1 MLEACPAVLTLSIT
15 IPLVPPLS
23 GNAASTAA
31 GNVKGL
37 AVGTETDMTQPIRAH
52 AAGLPEACTLK
63 NIQSV
68 VPFKIS
74 VTGEHVVAAVAR
86 RSVPASTAAMV
97 PLLLK
102 EIRFSVGW
110 LLAPAPLDEPEFA
123 PLFAQT

>member
-1 MLEACPAVLTLSIT
+1 MLEACPAPLTLSIT
-15 IPLVPPLS
+15 IALVPPLS
-23 GNAASTAA
+23 GNAAATAA

-37 AVGTETDMTQPIRAH
+37 AVGTETDITQPNAAH

-74 VTGEHVVAAVAR
+74 VTGEHVVAVVAR
-86 RSVPASTAAMV
+86 RSVPASTTAMV

-102 EIRFSVGW
+102 EMRFSAGR
-110 LLAPAPLDEPEFA
+110 LLATVPLDAPEFA